1 MKGRVV
7 VVVVV
12 VDGTVVGRAPLI
24 FAVKSTTMI
33 FGSKKHVYEKTTES
47 YGAQIIL

>member
-7 VVVVV
+7 VVVG
-12 VDGTVVGRAPLI
+12 GTVVVRAPLI
-24 FAVKSTTMI
+24 FAVKRTTMI
-33 FGSKKHVYEKTTES
+33 FRGSKKHVYKKTTES